1 MPAIDFP
8 NSPTLS
14 QIFTDTSSG
23 ASWIWNGTTWDIYNA
38 NTRSFV
44 KIVDQDNVEYTERPK
59 LKFVGHSVADDA
71 VNNRVVVTR
80 QQDTQ
85 YRFETVTT
93 MDQDTWLFASTI
105 TKVVKSAGINTVE
118 YKINAGS
125 YIALTF
131 TGGVWTG
138 TLSIAANDV
147 LGWRI
152 TYNAGYTTGSFNV
165 VHNRV

>member
-1 MPAIDFP
+1 MPAINFP
-8 NSPTLS
+8 NSPSVNDLYTEAGITW
-14 QIFTDTSSG
+14 QYKGSSIWEVISA
-23 ASWIWNGTTWDIYNA
+23 ASSPFGI
-38 NTRSFV
+38 
-44 KIVDQDNVEYTERPK
+44 IVDQDNNETPRRSK
-59 LKFVGHSVADDA
+59 TKFIGHSVVDEPGLD
-71 VNNRVVVTR
+71 RVSIIR

-105 TKVVKSAGINTVE
+105 TKVVKAAGINTVE

-125 YIALTF
+125 YVALTF
-131 TGGVWTG
+131 VSGVWTG
-138 TLSIAANDV
+138 SLSIAANDV

>member
-1 MPAIDFP
+1 MAAINFP
-8 NSPTLS
+8 SSPSVNQVHTEA
-14 QIFTDTSSG
+14 G
-23 ASWIWNGTTWDIYNA
+23 VSWVWTGITWDIVDPPA
-38 NTRSFV
+38 RLFV
-44 KIVDQDNVEYTERPK
+44 KIQDQDNVEYAERGK
-59 LKFVGHSVADDA
+59 LKFVGHSVADDIA
-71 VNNRVVVTR
+71 NDRVVVTR

-93 MDQDTWLFASTI
+93 MDQDTWLYASTI
-105 TKVVKSAGINTVE
+105 TQVVKSAGINTVE

-125 YIALTF
+125 YVALTF
-131 TGGVWTG
+131 TGSTWTG

-147 LGWRI
+147 LTWRI

>member
-1 MPAIDFP
+1 MAAINFP
-8 NSPTLS
+8 SSPS
-14 QIFTDTSSG
+14 VNQIHTEAG
-23 ASWIWNGTTWDIYNA
+23 VSWIWTGIAWDIVDPA
-38 NTRSFV
+38 ARSFV

-71 VNNRVVVTR
+71 VNSRVVVTR

-93 MDQDTWLFASTI
+93 MDQDTWLYASTI
-105 TKVVKSAGINTVE
+105 TKVVKAAGINTVE

-125 YIALTF
+125 FIALTF
-131 TGGVWTG
+131 TSGVWTG

-147 LGWRI
+147 LTWRI

-165 VHNRV
+165 VHSRV